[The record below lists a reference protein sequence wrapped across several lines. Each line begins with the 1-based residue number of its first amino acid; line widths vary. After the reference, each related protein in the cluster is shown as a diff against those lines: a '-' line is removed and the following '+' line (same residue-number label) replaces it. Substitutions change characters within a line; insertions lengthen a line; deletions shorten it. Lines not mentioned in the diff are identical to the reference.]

1 MSVDSK
7 TVDRIAELARL
18 EFDDVEK
25 KRITK
30 DLSKILDFV
39 QKLGEVD
46 TEGVKPLVYMLE
58 EETEMRK
65 DEVVQEVSQKEALK
79 NAPDKDTDFIRTPKV
94 LNQ

>member
-1 MSVDSK
+1 MSIDIK

-18 EFDDVEK
+18 EFDDAEK
-25 KRITK
+25 ENITK

-39 QKLGEVD
+39 QKLEEVD
-46 TEGVKPLVYMLE
+46 TEGVEPLVYMLE

-65 DEVVQEVSQKEALK
+65 DEVKQEVSQKDALK

>member
-1 MSVDSK
+1 MSVDNK

-18 EFDDVEK
+18 EFNEEEK
-25 KRITK
+25 KNITK
-30 DLSKILDFV
+30 DLNRILDFV
-39 QKLGEVD
+39 EKLSEVD
-46 TEGVKPLVYMLE
+46 TEGVAPLVYMLE

-65 DEVVQEVSQKEALK
+65 DEVKQEITQKEALK